1 MKGEKNLICFT
12 DTPKAEE
19 FAVTGVL
26 GNESKREPK
35 WKDALKLPRAGPLS
49 FILR

>member
-1 MKGEKNLICFT
+1 MKGKKNLICFT

-26 GNESKREPK
+26 GKESKRKPT
-35 WKDALKLPRAGPLS
+35 WKDTLKLPRAGPLS
-49 FILR
+49 FILQ